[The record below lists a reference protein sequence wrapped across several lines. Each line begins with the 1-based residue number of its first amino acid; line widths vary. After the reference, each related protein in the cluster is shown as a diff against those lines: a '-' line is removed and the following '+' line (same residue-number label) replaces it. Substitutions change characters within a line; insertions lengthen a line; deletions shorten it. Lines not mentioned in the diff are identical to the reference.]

1 MPVERRSTTPLW
13 VDRAGGSDYP
23 LGAPPVGE
31 TPEASPGYNLP
42 MSLSIAIAAI
52 VRLACRR
59 ALPVVLAGIVL
70 AGLCLWQAAT
80 RLGVSTD
87 TDRLFSDSLPW
98 HRQEAAFNRQFPQFK
113 DLVVAVVDGVSP
125 EVAEQ
130 TATDLAAALSADH
143 AHFQTVRR
151 PDASPYLETNGLL
164 FLDPKPLGTL
174 LDNTIDAQP
183 FLGQLAADPS
193 ARGLFAALS
202 LIGLGLEKGQ
212 ADLAGFA
219 PSLAAFHKALAGAIA
234 GKPEPLSW
242 QTLLAGPLAE
252 QAGPYRF
259 VLVRP
264 RLDYGA
270 LQPGGAATDALRLVA
285 SRLEFVRSGLAHVRL
300 TGDVPLADE
309 EFATV
314 AQGAAVGLA
323 GSVALVLV
331 WLTLAVRSWR
341 LILPIV
347 ATLALGLLLTT
358 AFAAIFVGTLNLV
371 SVAFAVLF
379 VGIAV
384 DFAIQFSVRVREMR
398 LETASAEAA
407 LDATARRVGPQI
419 LVAALATAA
428 GFLAFVPTDFNGVA
442 ELGLIAGFGMLFAFA
457 CTVVFLPAAITLC
470 RPRPEAAEIGFGPA
484 ARLEAVLQRHG
495 RAVMGVAALLA
506 VAGCVLLPRLS
517 FDSDPLHT
525 KDPHTEAMRTLRDL
539 MADPVTNPYSA
550 DIIAPDMA
558 AADALAARL
567 RRLPLVAEVLTLSSF
582 VPSDQTPKLALLADA
597 GSILDPTLSRGT
609 PPAPVVAAD
618 IRLAAA
624 TALAQLER
632 SGDTPAAAPVQP
644 IMADLRALAK
654 APDATLMAVNAAL
667 TRFLPLQLHRLRR
680 ALDAHAVT
688 AADIPPDIAVDW
700 RLPDGRVRV
709 QALSRPA
716 GQGSAGL
723 HAFVA
728 EIRSVAPDAAGSA
741 VQIVETAATITHAFR
756 TAAIGAL
763 IAIAVLLAAILR
775 RALDVALVMAPLLLS
790 ALITVVVAVSL
801 PLPLN
806 FANIIALPLLL
817 GVGVSFNIYFVMN
830 WRAGATV
837 FLGSATARA
846 ILFSALTTATA
857 FGSLALSRHPG
868 TASMGDLL
876 LLSLGSTLLVTLVV
890 MPPVLAALPRQSS
903 LPAPRQSRPTA

>member
-558 AADALAARL
+558 AA
-567 RRLPLVAEVLTLSSF
+567 
-582 VPSDQTPKLALLADA
+582 
-597 GSILDPTLSRGT
+597 
-609 PPAPVVAAD
+609 
-618 IRLAAA
+618 